1 MTDTMQIPQSPEYL
15 GVAFD
20 KLLQTSM
27 TSDAATFE
35 SEIETWIADTINAS
49 NLAGATAVLPTVLPN
64 DISTRLLLHVACH
77 SYKHSATKIYM
88 LVNKH
93 GADVNAMKATPDRF
107 GRSMLSAAIAG
118 RRDDAAM
125 ALLDLGAHANLEI
138 GLRGQ
143 HPLTD
148 VAFKGSPGVLRSM
161 FEHGADM
168 KVTNAWGNTVLV
180 AAVTSGNIGNVR
192 FLIETAGLDVNTFG
206 GTGLRVMELH
216 DTDVPL
222 EHDASYN
229 IRRDQLWSPL
239 HAATDLKHADGV
251 EMVKLLLA
259 NGATPHHR
267 CELPYT
273 GGGYTP
279 LELLTIHARLPGATN
294 DRHDTVAMA
303 ECQAILEAA
312 MRAEFLHGVDVKT
325 HHRCEL
331 PHTKD
336 TVAMAEC
343 QAILEAAMTAK

>member
-143 HPLTD
+143 HPLID

-259 NGATPHHR
+259 NGANVNHR
-267 CELPYT
+267 CELPHT

-312 MRAEFLHGVDVKT
+312 MRATFLHAVDST
-325 HHRCEL
+325 AHHRGEL